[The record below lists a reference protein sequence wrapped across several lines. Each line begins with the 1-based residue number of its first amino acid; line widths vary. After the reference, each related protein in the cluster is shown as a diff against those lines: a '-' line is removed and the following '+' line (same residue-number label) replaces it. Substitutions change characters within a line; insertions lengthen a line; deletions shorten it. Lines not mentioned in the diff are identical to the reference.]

1 MIFSDQELD
10 GNQFVCFAANK
21 PALYGISKAWD
32 RLSDNAGGMREASHV
47 QRSRS
52 KYKTRSFA
60 G

>member
-21 PALYGISKAWD
+21 PALYGISKTWH

-47 QRSRS
+47 QRSGS